1 MMIGTMRT
9 FLSAILFAAAVALT
23 GCGGSINS
31 SNPPPPA
38 VQVTIQDKPGSLNFG
53 SSAIPLGV
61 TVSNDSSNRGV
72 TWTIG
77 IQGGGACT
85 VDVCGTLVATPAPS
99 FAAAYTAPIGA
110 PPQGSVTVQVIA
122 TSVSDS
128 SKSDSFS
135 LNYAPLSTPNLLKG
149 SYSFLLRGYSAVG
162 VPIALAAS
170 IVADGQGN
178 ITGGDL
184 DLNQGG
190 TEIKAT
196 APLAGT
202 YLLDTSFRSTAHG
215 TVKITNF
222 TVPGGSPIALT
233 FFLSSDGQTGGV
245 IEHDNNGFICAGRI
259 FLQDTAALAAGIP
272 SGPFVF
278 GLDSDAPI
286 GVRTVEDGQFV
297 LSAGSVSSGLADL
310 SKAGNASPIYAAT
323 PISSGTATAPDSA
336 GRGTLSLTISGN
348 STEYA
353 FYIANSQQILLIET
367 DSGSAFGTVQAGV
380 ARTQSSLTAGAV
392 NAVSVLQLTGLGT
405 PSGTQAVGTSVIIG
419 QMTISGGNSFSA
431 VLDSNDLGTVLT
443 TQKLSGQVSTFNPA
457 TGRGVISV
465 AGGSNSAFLDSA
477 VFYLASPGSGFII
490 DAEATAGGVTNRAF
504 SGTLTA
510 QQSTPITNAAF
521 SNDLVIW
528 SGGSSANYIPS
539 IDAAAV
545 VDNTVQSLAGLG
557 DLSALP
563 AQSGIETSRSFSTGY
578 QVTDTTIG
586 YGYAL
591 LPARFFGN
599 FTLNEPAP
607 CSFYVIGPNQAV
619 FMGTLSGTPSGVT
632 FFQP

>member
-1 MMIGTMRT
+1 MKIGNMGP
-9 FLSAILFAAAVALT
+9 FLSIILFACAIVCT
-23 GCGGSINS
+23 GCSSIHS
-31 SNPPPPA
+31 ASMPPTA
-38 VQVTIQDKPGSLNFG
+38 IQVTIQDKPTSLNFG
-53 SSAIPLGV
+53 TPAIPLGV
-61 TVSNDSSNRGV
+61 TVANDPLNRGV

-77 IQGGGACT
+77 IQGGGTCT
-85 VDVCGTLVATPAPS
+85 VDVCGTLVATSSPS

-110 PPQGSVTVQVIA
+110 PPQGSATIQIIA
-122 TSVSDS
+122 TSVADTT
-128 SKSDSFS
+128 KSDSFS
-135 LNYAPLSTPNLLKG
+135 LTYAPVSNPSLLKG
-149 SYSFLLRGYSAVG
+149 SYSFLLRGYSSAG
-162 VPIALAAS
+162 VPIALAGS
-170 IVADGQGN
+170 VVADGQGN

-202 YLLDTSFRSTAHG
+202 YLLDTSFHSTAHG

-222 TVPGGSPIALT
+222 TVPGGSPITLT
-233 FFLSSDGQTGGV
+233 FFLSSGGQTGGV
-245 IEHDNNGFICAGRI
+245 TEHDNNGFICAGRI
-259 FLQDTAALAAGIP
+259 FLQDTAALSAGIP

-286 GVRTVEDGQFV
+286 GVRTVENGQFV
-297 LSAGSVSSGLADL
+297 LSSGSVSSGLADL
-310 SKAGNASPIYAAT
+310 SKAGNAFPIYSAT

-336 GRGTLSLTISGN
+336 GRGTLRFTISGN
-348 STEYA
+348 STQYA
-353 FYIANSQQILLIET
+353 YYVANSQQLLLIET

-380 ARTQSSLTAGAV
+380 AQQQATLTQGSV

-419 QMTISGGNSFSA
+419 QMTIASSNSFSA

-443 TQKLSGQVSTFNPA
+443 TQRLSGQLSSFNPA

-465 AGGSNSAFLDSA
+465 AGGFNSAFLDSA
-477 VFYLASPGSGFII
+477 VFYLSSPGHGFVI
-490 DAEATAGGVTNRAF
+490 DADPTSGSVTNRAF
-504 SGTLTA
+504 SGTFTA
-510 QQSTPITNAAF
+510 QQSPPITNAAF

-528 SGGSSANYIPS
+528 SGGSSADYIPS
-539 IDAAAV
+539 IDATAV

-563 AQSGIETSRSFSTGY
+563 AQSGIETSRSFTTGY
-578 QVTDTTIG
+578 QLTDTTIG

-591 LPARFFGN
+591 LPARFFGD

-619 FMGTLSGTPSGVT
+619 FVGTLSGTSSGII